1 MCDVCSVIY
10 HSENKHDVSTCP
22 VRSALYCSVCQI
34 YGHSTMRC
42 PDKGAWQTRKP
53 EYIEQLVSPTM
64 RCHHQINTQTPIH
77 SPNASPLSTPY
88 TPVLEVPDDKDGK
101 FVRATLASYNLPSS
115 SIKENRRVLE
125 AFGSLIGKKVVYIQN
140 EKDIAEKQAKQ
151 AKKAEKRV
159 IKTKKSV

>member
-1 MCDVCSVIY
+1 V
-10 HSENKHDVSTCP
+10 
-22 VRSALYCSVCQI
+22 
-34 YGHSTMRC
+34 
-42 PDKGAWQTRKP
+42 
-53 EYIEQLVSPTM
+53 
-64 RCHHQINTQTPIH
+64 
-77 SPNASPLSTPY
+77 PY

-151 AKKAEKRV
+151 AKKAEKKV
-159 IKTKKSV
+159 IKIKK